1 MTDPTRSPADPSPSS
16 ASPSSQ
22 SHPETPLV
30 HLCAK
35 PDWVRAHAYG
45 RLAPDSLDQ
54 VGFIHLS
61 ALEQVHIPANAIFR
75 DRTDLVLLE
84 IDPAR
89 VPADIVWE
97 DGDPPHPDGIQF
109 PHLYG
114 PLPVT
119 AVSRVHDYLPESDG
133 TFAARTTFHHP

>member
-1 MTDPTRSPADPSPSS
+1 MTQPPPSA
-16 ASPSSQ
+16 ASPS
-22 SHPETPLV
+22 PLV

-35 PDWVRAHAYG
+35 QDWVGAHRRG
-45 RLAPDSLDQ
+45 RLEPQSLAQ

-61 ALEQVHIPANAIFR
+61 ALEQVHIPANAFYR
-75 DRTDLVLLE
+75 GRSDLLLLE
-84 IDPAR
+84 VEAAR

-119 AVSRVHDYLPESDG
+119 AVVGVRDYLPEPDG
-133 TFAARTTFHHP
+133 TFDCRTSLDGD

>member
-1 MTDPTRSPADPSPSS
+1 MTDPTRSPSS
-16 ASPSSQ
+16 ASTPSQAQ
-22 SHPETPLV
+22 SSTPLV

-45 RLAPDSLDQ
+45 RLAPESLDE

-61 ALEQVHIPANAIFR
+61 TLEQVHIPATAIFR

-89 VPADIVWE
+89 VPAEIVFE

-133 TFAARTTFHHP
+133 TFAPRGSFD

>member
-1 MTDPTRSPADPSPSS
+1 MTDSTRSPSS

-22 SHPETPLV
+22 AHPSPLV

-45 RLAPDSLDQ
+45 RLAPESLDE

-61 ALEQVHIPANAIFR
+61 ALEQVHIPANAIYR

-97 DGDPPHPDGIQF
+97 DGDPPHPDGMQF

-119 AVSRVHDYLPESDG
+119 AVARVHDFLPGPDG
-133 TFAARTTFHHP
+133 TFAPRTTLD

>member
-1 MTDPTRSPADPSPSS
+1 M
-16 ASPSSQ
+16 
-22 SHPETPLV
+22 

-45 RLAPDSLDQ
+45 RLAPESLDA

-61 ALEQVHIPANAIFR
+61 ALEQVHIPANAVFR
-75 DRTDLVLLE
+75 DRSDLVLLE
-84 IDPAR
+84 IDAAR

-97 DGDPPHPDGIQF
+97 DGDPPHPDGMQF

-119 AVSRVHDYLPESDG
+119 AVARVHDYPPQADG
-133 TFAARTTFHHP
+133 TFAPRTTFD